1 VCARGP
7 QRALA
12 EHVKSTAA
20 AVKSTAAATALA
32 LALGL
37 GAAGGPA
44 LANTAAET
52 GACVISKCQSEL
64 ARCITDEK
72 CLESLVCLN
81 SCEGKPDKSGCQ
93 VRRGT
98 PRAQRR

>member
-1 VCARGP
+1 MANPNVTIRNFCID
-7 QRALA
+7 
-12 EHVKSTAA
+12 
-20 AVKSTAAATALA
+20 
-32 LALGL
+32 
-37 GAAGGPA
+37 AGGPA

-81 SCEGKPDKSGCQ
+81 SCETAPNKSGCQ
-93 VRRGT
+93 VRSSRGS
-98 PRAQRR
+98 